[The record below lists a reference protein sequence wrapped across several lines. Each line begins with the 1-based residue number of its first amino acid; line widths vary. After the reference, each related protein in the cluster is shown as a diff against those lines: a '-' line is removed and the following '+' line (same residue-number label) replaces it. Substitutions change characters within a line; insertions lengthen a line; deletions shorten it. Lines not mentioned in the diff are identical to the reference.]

1 MFIFCL
7 EYKWRELTSS
17 SQIILF
23 HMFLEV
29 DITGE
34 ILTVRMHDIENYP
47 DIPNSKQVWLS
58 INVVAIFDV
67 TYPAEPPPPPP
78 CKMLVILVN
87 RGIRFYVQRNVLR
100 ICPFLTTGMSPDLV
114 PGKLILPRSGLS
126 LGTRGE
132 FTVSLPWYFAIMSRF
147 NRVEIAEGLSLVICS
162 RSGVCDTRS

>member
-7 EYKWRELTSS
+7 EFKWRELTSS

-23 HMFLEV
+23 HMFMEV

-67 TYPAEPPPPPP
+67 AYPADPPPP
-78 CKMLVILVN
+78 CKMLVFLVN
-87 RGIRFYVQRNVLR
+87 GGTRFYVQRNVSR
-100 ICPFLTTGMSPDLV
+100 TCPFLTAGLSPDQVL
-114 PGKLILPRSGLS
+114 GKFILPRSGLS
-126 LGTRGE
+126 LGTRGG
-132 FTVSLPWYFAIMSRF
+132 FTVSLPWYFAIMSSST
-147 NRVEIAEGLSLVICS
+147 ES
-162 RSGVCDTRS
+162 RSQRG

>member
-67 TYPAEPPPPPP
+67 TYPAEPP

-87 RGIRFYVQRNVLR
+87 GGTRFYVQRNVLR

-114 PGKLILPRSGLS
+114 PGKSILPRSGLS
-126 LGTRGE
+126 LGTTGE

-147 NRVEIAEGLSLVICS
+147 NRVEIAEGLSLVDLLSEWGLWYKKLIS
-162 RSGVCDTRS
+162 